1 VTAYLLDTH
10 TLLWWVADDRR
21 ITDSLRATISTAE
34 RVIASDVSLW
44 ELTIKSSIGKLRLTP
59 DAGRWFRQHTEA
71 SRFGE
76 LSIARKH
83 VERVESLPLH
93 HRDPF
98 DRLLIAQAIEE
109 DLTVVTAD
117 AVFGAYP
124 VTCHW

>member
-21 ITDSLRATISTAE
+21 ISDSLRATISTAE

-44 ELTIKSSIGKLRLTP
+44 ELTIKCSIGKLRLTP

-76 LSIARKH
+76 LAISHSHI
-83 VERVESLPLH
+83 ERVGTLALH

-109 DLTVVTAD
+109 ALVLITAD
-117 AVFGAYP
+117 GAFADYP
-124 VTCHW
+124 VECLW